1 MNVETLTE
9 KHPLQPLTWM
19 GKGSHASGAQQSDK
33 AVDSFYNSAF
43 SSLVKEILFATNCLQ

>member
-19 GKGSHASGAQQSDK
+19 GKGSHAPGGQQSNK
-33 AVDSFYNSAF
+33 AVSVFYNSAF
-43 SSLVKEILFATNCLQ
+43 TSLVKEILLATNCLQ